1 MRAFIN
7 RIKRLIRFCVLSV
20 VFGSIAFTA
29 SWVYAGWNPPVIEKI
44 VEVHPEQAKL
54 PDLINETA
62 AEYGLDP
69 LLLRAIIRAESGG
82 RTNAVRFEPSHMS
95 RKDVKKLGRNDS
107 ERQMYASS
115 FGLMQIMGWHAP
127 NYGLEWN
134 DLLEPSTNLKV
145 GADILRQCLDRK
157 RNTNKIEKLREGL
170 RCYNG
175 GSEYPDLILQQMGAI
190 VAERMNL

>member
-1 MRAFIN
+1 MFAK
-7 RIKRLIRFCVLSV
+7 IKAVFRFCALSV

-29 SWVYAGWNPPVIEKI
+29 SWVYAGWNPPVVEKI
-44 VEVHPEQAKL
+44 VEVHPEQIKL
-54 PDLINETA
+54 GDLIANTSE
-62 AEYGLDP
+62 EYGLDP

-82 RTNAVRFEPSHMS
+82 RTNAVRFEPAHMS

-127 NYGLEWN
+127 SYGLEWN

-145 GADILRQCLDRK
+145 GADILRQCLDRQQ
-157 RNTNKIEKLREGL
+157 NKSHIERLRAGL

-175 GSEYPDLILQQMGAI
+175 GETYADLILANMGAI
-190 VAERMNL
+190 IAEGRKL